1 MGMTLA
7 WSLPAV
13 PLLIAAN
20 AFFVAAEYA
29 VVAADAASVDALR
42 RRGRARTAAALER
55 LTAEPAAAIG
65 AIQVCITMTN
75 LLLGWIGEPAMTAVL
90 SLAFSPAIRAYP
102 HFFAPL
108 SVALSFVVV
117 TLLTVVFSELLPKAL
132 TLRYLPALATLTAVP
147 VLAVRRAVGPLVR
160 LMNAMAN
167 AVTRPLGLGR
177 VDDAPSQRVTLEELE
192 LLARRAA
199 QQGILGPRERSL
211 VLASLAIG
219 RRRAKEI
226 MVHRTQVDRLDLRWT
241 MAENRAAVER
251 HLHARLPLCDGDMD
265 HVVGLVQTEEFLTA
279 CQDVTDDTATDTTLL
294 RLLAR
299 PPVFL
304 PLNLT
309 LDRLLNAFHEHH
321 TTFVFLVDEHGG
333 VAGIVT
339 LQDLVDE
346 LLGEIRPTP

>member
-1 MGMTLA
+1 MTLL

-13 PLLIAAN
+13 PVLIAAN

-29 VVAADAASVDALR
+29 VVSADPAAIDVLR
-42 RRGRARTAAALER
+42 RRGRWRTAQALER

-75 LLLGWIGEPAMTAVL
+75 LLLGWIGEPAMTAL
-90 SLAFSPAIRAYP
+90 LGAAFAPVIRAYP
-102 HFFAPL
+102 QVVAPIA
-108 SVALSFVVV
+108 VAISFVVV

-132 TLRYLPALATLTAVP
+132 TLRYLPALATMTAVP
-147 VLAVRRAVGPLVR
+147 VLAVRHAVSPLVR

-177 VDDAPSQRVTLEELE
+177 VDDAPTQHVTLEEME
-192 LLARRAA
+192 LLAHRAA
-199 QQGILGPRERSL
+199 QQGVLGKRERGL

-219 RRRAKEI
+219 RRKAKEI
-226 MVHRTQVDRLDLRWT
+226 MVHRTQVDHLNLRWT
-241 MAENRAAVER
+241 MAQNRAAVER
-251 HLHARLPLCDGDMD
+251 HLHARLPLVDGDMD

-279 CQDVTDDTATDTTLL
+279 CQDVTDDAATDTGLL

-309 LDRLLNAFHEHH
+309 LDRLLNAFHDHR

-346 LLGEIRPTP
+346 LLGEIRHTP

>member
-1 MGMTLA
+1 MTLL

-29 VVAADAASVDALR
+29 VVATDAPGVDALR
-42 RRGRARTAAALER
+42 RRGRKRTADAIER
-55 LTAEPAAAIG
+55 LTSEPAAAIG

-75 LLLGWIGEPAMTAVL
+75 LLLGWIGEPAMTALLGVF
-90 SLAFSPAIRAYP
+90 FSPMIIAYP
-102 HFFAPL
+102 KVFAPI
-108 SVALSFVVV
+108 SVALSFIVV

-132 TLRYLPALATLTAVP
+132 TLRYVSAFATLTAVP
-147 VLAVRRAVGPLVR
+147 VLAVRRAVGPLVW

-167 AVTRPLGLGR
+167 LVTRPLGLGR
-177 VDDAPSQRVTLEELE
+177 VDDAPTQRVTLEELE
-192 LLARRAA
+192 LLAHRAG
-199 QQGILGPRERSL
+199 QQGVLGPRERSL

-219 RRRAKEI
+219 RRKAKEI
-226 MVHRTQVDRLDLRWT
+226 MVHRKQVDHLDLRWT

-251 HLHARLPLCDGDMD
+251 HLHARLPLVDGDMD

-279 CQDVTDDTATDTTLL
+279 CQDVTDDSTDTALL
-294 RLLAR
+294 RLIAR

-309 LDRLLNAFHEHH
+309 LDRLLNAFHEHR
-321 TTFVFLVDEHGG
+321 TTFAFLVDEHGG
-333 VAGIVT
+333 VTGIVT

-346 LLGEIRPTP
+346 LLGEIRPSPA